1 MSLTSKALRDV
12 AQPILF
18 HSLLIHRRRADS
30 LRDLHDRLF
39 SAVYLFDTQPRLAQ
53 LVRTVDIGA
62 LNEDCT
68 CCYPEQLSDATQ
80 RQTLLIK
87 QAVTNLGLEASDSE
101 LKNICSGDNIVETLV
116 QVLILQT
123 RTADR
128 VSLSLPKDWTFGL
141 FAKKRV
147 DGSGKHHVL
156 KATRIEVEVDKTTSD
171 ACNDSDDH
179 GPCNVYGPRSMAEE
193 TLIAIA
199 PNVQFLCCGSGA
211 LVVSPTSRSP
221 GLSQLTSLQLIF
233 KGIWSPFLPN
243 LLRELSHLQHVSFV
257 SQNTHCPTPRLI
269 KEALLLLPAKG
280 TLQSLT
286 LLPMYWVNEPLG
298 SMQSWHPAAETAL
311 SYPIA
316 TLKEFEGLKVLSIDS
331 LVVYPFEQDGPS
343 TKDTQRLVNF
353 LPSSLEILVMRSLG
367 QAVYAVPD
375 SHFQALAGAVVA
387 GQFQRLR
394 WVFWTDE
401 QDGYIMQPHDRFR
414 LGLGLPSS
422 ETPGVFGISRDLAE
436 LNLSPTGSIGAKE
449 GGEKW
454 VAQGLWKKRL
464 HPDLSQWLE
473 FIEEP
478 DAFPDWDRLW
488 EDGVKRYAPNIWADP
503 E

>member
-1 MSLTSKALRDV
+1 MNQR
-12 AQPILF
+12 
-18 HSLLIHRRRADS
+18 H

-39 SAVYLFDTQPRLAQ
+39 SAVHLFDTQPRLAQ
-53 LVRTVDIGA
+53 HVRTVDIGA
-62 LNEDCT
+62 FNEDCT
-68 CCYPEQLSDATQ
+68 CCYPEQLDDAAQ
-80 RQTLLIK
+80 QQMLLIE

-101 LKNICSGDNIVETLV
+101 LKSICSGDNIIETLV
-116 QVLILQT
+116 QILILQT
-123 RTADR
+123 PTAGR
-128 VSLSLPKDWTFGL
+128 LSLSLPKDWTFGL
-141 FAKKRV
+141 FAKKRA
-147 DGSGKHHVL
+147 DGSGKHHVV
-156 KATRIEVEVDKTTSD
+156 KATRIEVEVDKIISD
-171 ACNDSDDH
+171 ACDNSDNH
-179 GPCNVYGPRSMAEE
+179 GLCNTYGPRSMAEE
-193 TLIAIA
+193 NLIDIA

-211 LVVSPTSRSP
+211 LVVPSMSQSP

-233 KGIWSPFLPN
+233 KGIWSPFLPR

-286 LLPMYWVNEPLG
+286 LLPMYWVNQPLG
-298 SMQSWHPAAETAL
+298 SMESWHPAAETAL

-331 LVVYPFEQDGPS
+331 LVVYPFDPDGPS
-343 TKDTQRLVNF
+343 TRDTQRLVNF

-367 QAVYAVPD
+367 QAIYAVPE
-375 SHFQALAGAVVA
+375 SHFQALADAVVA

-414 LGLGLPSS
+414 PGLGLPSS
-422 ETPGVFGISRDLAE
+422 ETPGVLGISRDMAE
-436 LNLSPTGSIGAKE
+436 LNLSSTGSICTKE
-449 GGEKW
+449 AGEQW

-473 FIEEP
+473 FVEEP

-488 EDGVKRYAPNIWADP
+488 EDCVRRYAPNIWADP